1 MRARPPWLLRIEI
14 ERPCKKQRVGV
25 PWARCHDDGAF
36 DRVEERFKWEWQ
48 RIRKLGGETEIRFFF
63 FLIALMHWPRDLDTG
78 VASGEAGSSGGDDRG
93 LEAHHKYTKH
103 PCIVVTFC
111 EMNAAN

>member
-1 MRARPPWLLRIEI
+1 MRARPPWLRGIEI
-14 ERPCKKQRVGV
+14 ERPCKSKGSAFPGRGVTTTGRSIAWKSDSNGNGRESGSSVG
-25 PWARCHDDGAF
+25 
-36 DRVEERFKWEWQ
+36 K
-48 RIRKLGGETEIRFFF
+48 RKYGVFV
-63 FLIALMHWPRDLDTG
+63 IALMHWPRDLDTG

-93 LEAHHKYTKH
+93 LEAHYKYTKH